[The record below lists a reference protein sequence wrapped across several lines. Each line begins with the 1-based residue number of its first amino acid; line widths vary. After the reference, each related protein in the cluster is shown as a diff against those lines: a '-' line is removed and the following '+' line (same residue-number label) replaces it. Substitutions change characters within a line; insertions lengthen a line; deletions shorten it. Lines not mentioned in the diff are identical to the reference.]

1 MNQLTSHNYLS
12 FLELVFFFF
21 FKLGANSCHDFT
33 YTSVTI
39 SSPSSWISLVS
50 FPSSHVGSSSSLACP
65 LYLKLS
71 CPARLSLHVYSRI
84 PFISGLCLISYFLLS
99 HVFLSLSLYAYL
111 SEHIL
116 KYHPGNV
123 CRGGHF
129 FEMLYVGNFY
139 FILIHS
145 WKFRNV

>member
-1 MNQLTSHNYLS
+1 MNQSTNNNCLS
-12 FLELVFFFF
+12 FLELLFIL
-21 FKLGANSCHDFT
+21 LGAKNYHDFT
-33 YTSVTI
+33 YSSVTI
-39 SSPSSWISLVS
+39 SSPSSWISSIS
-50 FPSSHVGSSSSLACP
+50 FPFSCISSSSSLGCP

-71 CPARLSLHVYSRI
+71 CHARLSLHVYSRI

-99 HVFLSLSLYAYL
+99 HVFLSLSLYYHL
-111 SEHIL
+111 VEHIL

-123 CRGGHF
+123 CTRGHF